1 MLLSTRR
8 RRLTLWTLAAAL
20 WAIGPAAHAHTTV
33 RSQATEG
40 VRADN
45 ALKIGHGCDEN
56 PVIAQSVV
64 FPTDA
69 PVITTS
75 APGVTLGDLSEV
87 ITQGG
92 IAGLVGAIQDSSIF
106 AIQNAKLDVDGN
118 TIGFHG
124 RQGML
129 RVHLRG
135 RVPFEFTAP
144 NFVPEACATALRVE
158 IAIADICK
166 IKAPTLQPG
175 KLNLWIPD
183 NGSQFAIQ
191 GAANGVEGIGGP
203 ARLTVNR
210 DLANNPLPDSC
221 GAGYVVTVT
230 PSAAQVD
237 RELPI
242 GSYWRLR

>member
-1 MLLSTRR
+1 LLGSTSWRR
-8 RRLTLWTLAAAL
+8 FELAIITAAIC
-20 WAIGPAAHAHTTV
+20 AIAPVALAHTTV

-69 PVITTS
+69 PLITTNS
-75 APGVTLGDLSEV
+75 PGVVIGDLGEV
-87 ITQGG
+87 IAQGG

-106 AIQNAKLDVDGN
+106 AIQHAKLDANEN

-124 RQGML
+124 KQGLL
-129 RVHLRG
+129 RIHLRG

-144 NFVPEACATALRVE
+144 NFVPESCATALRVE

-166 IKAPTLQPG
+166 LKAPTLQPG
-175 KLNLWIPD
+175 KVNLWIPD
-183 NGSQFAIQ
+183 NGSQFATQ
-191 GAANGVEGIGGP
+191 GAANGVEDIGAP

-221 GAGYVVTVT
+221 GAGYVVTLT

-237 RELPI
+237 RDLPI
-242 GSYWRLR
+242 GQYWRAR

>member
-1 MLLSTRR
+1 MQRSIRWRCFELSIFT
-8 RRLTLWTLAAAL
+8 AAICAIAPVAL
-20 WAIGPAAHAHTTV
+20 AHTTV

-69 PVITTS
+69 PLITTN
-75 APGVTLGDLSEV
+75 APGVVIGDLAEV
-87 ITQGG
+87 IAQGG
-92 IAGLVGAIQDSSIF
+92 IAGLVGSIQDSSIF
-106 AIQNAKLDVDGN
+106 GIQNAKLDANEN

-124 RQGML
+124 KQGLL
-129 RVHLRG
+129 RIHLRG

-144 NFVPEACATALRVE
+144 NFVPESCATALRVE

-166 IKAPTLQPG
+166 LKAPTLQPG
-175 KLNLWIPD
+175 KVNLWIPD

-210 DLANNPLPDSC
+210 DLANNPLPDAC
-221 GAGYVVTVT
+221 RAGYVVTLT

-237 RELPI
+237 RDLPI
-242 GSYWRLR
+242 GRYWLLR